1 MKHLLL
7 APILIFLILFTAS
20 CSDSPT
26 SSTGTITT
34 NNTPALAQPTPLSET
49 MAIGSFQEYPLP
61 QSDSGM
67 MRPAIDHEGR
77 IWFGEMNNNFLA
89 YFDPRTHTF
98 KQMIPPQG
106 KFGIMGIQV
115 AADDTIWFAEQY
127 ANYIGHYVPTT
138 GQYHLYSLPTLTV
151 PDPNHAGQTMS
162 LPSAPNDLSI
172 DAHGTIWFTEINA
185 DSIGHLDPHTG
196 LISANPVRC
205 AKDSANIRPLWH
217 HD

>member
-98 KQMIPPQG
+98 KQMIPPRENSVSWVYRLLRMIPSG
-106 KFGIMGIQV
+106 SRNSTPIISGIMFQPP
-115 AADDTIWFAEQY
+115 DNTISIHCPRSQC
-127 ANYIGHYVPTT
+127 
-138 GQYHLYSLPTLTV
+138 
-151 PDPNHAGQTMS
+151 QTQIM
-162 LPSAPNDLSI
+162 P
-172 DAHGTIWFTEINA
+172 
-185 DSIGHLDPHTG
+185 
-196 LISANPVRC
+196 
-205 AKDSANIRPLWH
+205 AKR
-217 HD
+217 